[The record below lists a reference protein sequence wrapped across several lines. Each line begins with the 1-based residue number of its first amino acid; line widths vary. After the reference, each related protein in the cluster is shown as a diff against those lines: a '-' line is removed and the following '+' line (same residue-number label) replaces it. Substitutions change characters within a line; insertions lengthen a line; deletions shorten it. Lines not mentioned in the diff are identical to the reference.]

1 MMKNCSVTGICYP
14 APLRIGPL
22 EVPNRAFLA
31 PMSGVTDLPF
41 RRIAARWGA
50 GLVVSEMV
58 ACEASGRVTEEAR
71 LRAEG
76 EGIDLHVV
84 QLSGREP
91 DAMAEGVRVA
101 EGAGAR
107 IVDIN
112 MGCPAKRV
120 TTGYAGSALMRDPE
134 RALRIVEAVV
144 AAASVPV
151 TLKMRLGWDDAS
163 LNAPELAARAEAAG
177 VALVTVHG
185 RTRCQFYKGAADW
198 SAIRRVKEAVA
209 IPVIAN
215 GDLADAADLDAM
227 LAASGADGVMIG
239 RGSCGRPWIVGQI
252 GALLAGLKPRERP
265 VGSALGTLV
274 LGHYDAILAHYG
286 TGIGIRAA
294 RKHLAWYLDHS
305 GTAVPA
311 ALRQAA
317 LTCEDPRVVARLIA
331 SIFDD
336 TRQEAA

>member
-1 MMKNCSVTGICYP
+1 MMKNCSVNRTRFQ
-14 APLRIGPL
+14 APLRIGPV

-58 ACEASGRVTEEAR
+58 ACEATGHVTEEAR

-107 IVDIN
+107 IIDIN

-120 TTGYAGSALMRDPE
+120 TTGYAGSALMRDPG

-151 TLKMRLGWDDAS
+151 TLKMRLGWDHGS

-215 GDLADAADLDAM
+215 GDLAELADLDAM

-239 RGSCGRPWIVGQI
+239 RGSCGRPWFVGQA
-252 GALLAGLKPRERP
+252 GARLGGIEPREPP
-265 VGSALGTLV
+265 VGAALRALV
-274 LGHYDAILAHYG
+274 LDHYDALLAHYG
-286 TGIGIRAA
+286 TGVGVRTA
-294 RKHLAWYLDHS
+294 RKHLAWYFDRS
-305 GTAVPA
+305 GAAVPA
-311 ALRQAA
+311 ALRHAA
-317 LTCEDPRVVARLIA
+317 LTSEDPRAVARLIA
-331 SIFDD
+331 SVFDD
-336 TRQEAA
+336 SRQEAA